1 MISLKLKRRT
11 NNMQPIIKWPGGKSS
26 EIDYIKDII
35 PANYERYVEPFCGG
49 AAVYFYLEPNK
60 SIINDISQNLTSFYQ
75 LIQNEDPNFKS
86 YMYELNLIW
95 NSLKLKSKSSIEQLK
110 TLFIQYKSGTIAK
123 EKTKNLLQN
132 HIQKLLQNEKYLI
145 LEKSLLTKEM
155 QRTLVDKF
163 FRTYKN
169 EIKLGKSL
177 SNEDLEENLLT
188 GISGGI
194 YMAAR
199 SEFNKLE
206 HKIDLTDIEYSKK
219 IALFYF
225 VREFCYGSMFR
236 YNKNGDFNI
245 PYGGKGYNHK
255 DYKKKLDII
264 FNKKTISLLKNTE
277 IRTGDFEK
285 VFDELTSNDFV
296 FLDLPYDTDFSNY
309 ENKSFDKQDQ
319 DRLAKVLERTKAKF
333 ILIIKNT
340 PFIFNLYN
348 KECFKIRSFKN
359 AYSYCVKN
367 RNNRSV
373 EHLIITNY

>member
-1 MISLKLKRRT
+1 
-11 NNMQPIIKWPGGKSS
+11 MQPLIKWPGGKSS
-26 EIDYIKDII
+26 EIEYIRNII
-35 PANYERYVEPFCGG
+35 PSNYDRYIEPFCGG
-49 AAVYFYLEPNK
+49 AAVYFYLEPGK
-60 SIINDISQNLTSFYQ
+60 AIINDISQNLTSFYK
-75 LIQNEDPNFKS
+75 LIKEEDLSFKS
-86 YMYELNLIW
+86 YMYELNLMWDNI
-95 NSLKLKSKSSIEQLK
+95 KIKSKTTISELK
-110 TLFIQYKSGTIAK
+110 ILF
-123 EKTKNLLQN
+123 
-132 HIQKLLQNEKYLI
+132 EKYKLGNI
-145 LEKSLLTKEM
+145 EKDETKSLLQKYVLELLKTENYSVLDNSLLIKEM
-155 QRTLVDKF
+155 KRTLVDKF
-163 FRTYKN
+163 FRTYNN
-169 EIKLGKSL
+169 EIKLGVEL

-199 SEFNKLE
+199 AEFNRLE
-206 HKIDLTDIEYSKK
+206 HCINLLNEEYSKK

-255 DYKKKLDII
+255 DYKKKLDLI

-277 IRTGDFEK
+277 IKNGDFEK
-285 VFDELTSNDFV
+285 VFEELTENDFI
-296 FLDLPYDTDFSNY
+296 FLDPPYDTDFSDY

-319 DRLAKVLERTKAKF
+319 ERLAKTLEKTKAKF

-340 PFIFNLYN
+340 PFIYNLYN
-348 KECFKIRSFKN
+348 KECFKIKSFDN
-359 AYSYCVKN
+359 NYAYCVKN

>member
-1 MISLKLKRRT
+1 
-11 NNMQPIIKWPGGKSS
+11 MQPLIKWPGGKSS
-26 EIDYIKDII
+26 EIEYIKDIV
-35 PANYERYVEPFCGG
+35 PRNYERYVEPFCGG

-60 SIINDISQNLTSFYQ
+60 AIINDISQNLTSFYK
-75 LIQNEDPNFKS
+75 LIKEEDLSFKS
-86 YMYELNLIW
+86 YMYELNLMWENI
-95 NSLKLKSKSSIEQLK
+95 KVKSKSSIKQLMY
-110 TLFIQYKSGTIAK
+110 LFYQFKNGKITK
-123 EKTKNLLQN
+123 EETKILLQNYVLELLKNEDYSILDKNLL
-132 HIQKLLQNEKYLI
+132 I
-145 LEKSLLTKEM
+145 KEM
-155 QRTLVDKF
+155 KRTLVDKF
-163 FRTYKN
+163 FRTFNN
-169 EIKLGKSL
+169 EIKLGVEL

-199 SEFNKLE
+199 VEFNTLE
-206 HKIDLTDIEYSKK
+206 HCADLVKEEYSKK

-255 DYKKKLDII
+255 DYKKKLDLI

-277 IRTGDFEK
+277 IKNGDFEA
-285 VFDELTSNDFV
+285 VFKELTENDFI
-296 FLDLPYDTDFSNY
+296 FLDPPYDTDFSDY

-319 DRLAKVLERTKAKF
+319 ERLAKVLEKTKAKF

-340 PFIFNLYN
+340 PFIYNLYN
-348 KECFKIRSFKN
+348 KECFKINSFDN
-359 AYSYCVKN
+359 TYSYCVKN

>member
-1 MISLKLKRRT
+1 
-11 NNMQPIIKWPGGKSS
+11 MQPIIKWPGGKSS
-26 EIDYIKDII
+26 EIEYIKDII

-75 LIQNEDPNFKS
+75 LIQNEDTNFKS

-110 TLFIQYKSGTIAK
+110 MLFIQYKSGTITK

-132 HIQKLLQNEKYLI
+132 HILKLLQNEKYLI
-145 LEKSLLTKEM
+145 LEKSLITKEM

-264 FNKKTISLLKNTE
+264 FNKKTITLLKNTE

-296 FLDLPYDTDFSNY
+296 FLDPPYDTDFSDY

-319 DRLAKVLERTKAKF
+319 ERLAKVLERTKAKF

-359 AYSYCVKN
+359 TYAYCVKN